1 MVGHFLLETQPHE
14 APKAQPIAERLFQL
28 RVRQRVPLL
37 QQQRAQHQQRP
48 VRRTAFASGVNRTQQ
63 LLDSAPVQKRADALQ
78 PLVLSLAP
86 SHHRIRQAHLL
97 ALAPPHPRPRL
108 PRTYLLFP
116 VASPQAVLLVFHR
129 NEPCVSDRQWTPVG
143 SSTSV
148 CELELQPDPNRT
160 APSKAAAI

>member
-1 MVGHFLLETQPHE
+1 MVGHFLLETQPNE

-48 VRRTAFASGVNRTQQ
+48 VRRTAFARRVNRAQQ

-108 PRTYLLFP
+108 PRTYLLII
-116 VASPQAVLLVFHR
+116 VALVMQSSPERERSTRYTRRVRVRIPNSAPFFF
-129 NEPCVSDRQWTPVG
+129 CVILSEAKDLDG
-143 SSTSV
+143 
-148 CELELQPDPNRT
+148 
-160 APSKAAAI
+160 